1 MFGLMVSHLRLFRN
15 CHREDLESVLVGQDS
30 EFLLLV
36 ERQAG
41 RLSLA
46 DHDDRASDARAG
58 VVQGLCEV
66 A

>member
-1 MFGLMVSHLRLFRN
+1 M
-15 CHREDLESVLVGQDS
+15 LVGQNS